1 MDVLKAAAML
11 QGTLEWRKQHGVDNL
26 DRSEF
31 VDTPFMKEGWVYV
44 DGNDAQGRSV
54 VMFRKRKDKFPM
66 HLEQTY
72 LRYMMFVIETAIKNM
87 KDGQEQWVWVLDL
100 AAYSPSN
107 APHMSVTL
115 GVIQMLANHYPER
128 LHKAYI
134 CNAPSIFSLA
144 YKVISPFVDPVSKS
158 KVEFVSTSDYEAS
171 KAGKTGKDSSWGSW
185 FGSSK
190 SSSKQQQKYSSSP
203 NDAAD
208 IDIVIEEDQA
218 KGSFAPLL
226 PHYKTPFSFERHQ
239 QLLST
244 VGWA

>member
-1 MDVLKAAAML
+1 M
-11 QGTLEWRKQHGVDNL
+11 
-26 DRSEF
+26 
-31 VDTPFMKEGWVYV
+31 
-44 DGNDAQGRSV
+44 
-54 VMFRKRKDKFPM
+54 
-66 HLEQTY
+66 
-72 LRYMMFVIETAIKNM
+72 
-87 KDGQEQWVWVLDL
+87 
-100 AAYSPSN
+100 
-107 APHMSVTL
+107 
-115 GVIQMLANHYPER
+115 
-128 LHKAYI
+128 
-134 CNAPSIFSLA
+134 
-144 YKVISPFVDPVSKS
+144 
-158 KVEFVSTSDYEAS
+158 STSDYEAS